1 MQKYGMLEEY
11 DKIILQSKFIL
22 KECDLCD
29 NCLGRFFINSAHLSS
44 GKRLGNKIRNSINSR
59 AATKCY
65 VCKNLFSNAD
75 LYVRMMQ
82 NASIG
87 YEFSTFTVGAILKQ
101 SIIERDD
108 RLRSKF
114 HLRGVDGIKTAVTR
128 ELGKKFVKKTKKRI
142 DHLSPDITFTINFRT
157 EQCNVKTKP
166 TFLYG
171 RYIKDKRGLPQK
183 GESCKDCK
191 GKGCIFCNNHGI
203 VSFDS
208 VEGKISQLLYEKFE
222 TKQVKFTWIGGED
235 KTSLVMGDGRPFFA
249 KLLSP
254 KKRNV
259 RLVKKSNLGEIMVHA
274 LRTIDVI
281 PNGSI
286 RFKSKMKMW
295 VSTKDNISSK
305 KLKKLKQLVAV
316 PIETVPIVR
325 EALDYF
331 TGSTKKQHKREIH
344 KLKYKKISLQ
354 SFTVEIEVDGGITI
368 KRLVDGIPFLG
379 FRIIPN
385 ITSLLGTQC
394 SCEKFDVNQI
404 YLSK

>member
-286 RFKSKMKMW
+286 RFKSKIKMW

-331 TGSTKKQHKREIH
+331 TDSTKKQHKREIH

-368 KRLVDGIPFLG
+368 KPLVDGIPFLG

>member
-128 ELGKKFVKKTKKRI
+128 ELGKKFVRKTKKRI
-142 DHLSPDITFTINFRT
+142 DHLSPDVTFTINFRT

-286 RFKSKMKMW
+286 RFKSKIKMW

-305 KLKKLKQLVAV
+305 KLKKLKRLVAV

-331 TGSTKKQHKREIH
+331 TSSTKKQHKREIH

>member
-11 DKIILQSKFIL
+11 DKIILQSKSIL

-29 NCLGRFFINSAHLSS
+29 NCLGRFFINSTHLSS

-59 AATKCY
+59 AVTKCY
-65 VCKNLFSNAD
+65 ICKNLFSNAD
-75 LYVRMMQ
+75 LYVKMMH
-82 NASIG
+82 NASMG

-108 RLRSKF
+108 KLRSKF
-114 HLRGVDGIKTAVTR
+114 HLHGVDGIKTAVTR
-128 ELGKKFVKKTKKRI
+128 ELGKKFVRKTKKRI

-166 TFLYG
+166 IFLYG

-183 GESCKDCK
+183 GESCQDCK

-208 VEGKISQLLYEKFE
+208 VEGKISKFLYEKFE
-222 TKQVKFTWIGGED
+222 TDQVKFTWIGGED
-235 KTSLVMGDGRPFFA
+235 KTSLVMGNGRPFFA

-259 RLVKKSNLGEIMVHA
+259 RLAKKSNLDEIMIHA
-274 LRTIDVI
+274 LRKIDHI

-286 RFKSKMKMW
+286 HFKSKIKML
-295 VSTKDNISSK
+295 VSAKNNISSNR
-305 KLKKLKQLVAV
+305 LKKLKQLVTV
-316 PIETVPIVR
+316 PIEIT
-325 EALDYF
+325 D
-331 TGSTKKQHKREIH
+331 SNNKHHKKTIH
-344 KLKYKKISLQ
+344 KLNYKKNSLQ
-354 SFTVEIEVDGGITI
+354 SFTVEIEADGGIPI
-368 KRLVDGIPFLG
+368 KRFVDGFN
-379 FRIIPN
+379 IIPN
-385 ITSLLGTQC
+385 ISSLLGTQC
-394 SCEKFDVNQI
+394 SCEKFDINQI

>member
-1 MQKYGMLEEY
+1 MLKEY
-11 DKIILQSKFIL
+11 DKITLLSKSIL
-22 KECDLCD
+22 KKYDLCD
-29 NCLGRFFINSAHLSS
+29 DCLGRFFISSTNLSS
-44 GKRLGNKIRNSINSR
+44 GRILGNKIRKSVNSR
-59 AATKCY
+59 VVTKCY
-65 VCKNLFSNAD
+65 ICKNLFSNMVHYAKTIH
-75 LYVRMMQ
+75 

-87 YEFSTFTVGAILKQ
+87 YEFSTFVVGAILKQ

-108 RLRSKF
+108 KLRSKF

-286 RFKSKMKMW
+286 RFKSKIKMW

>member
-1 MQKYGMLEEY
+1 MSEEH
-11 DKIILQSKFIL
+11 DKIIHQSKSIL

-29 NCLGRFFINSAHLSS
+29 NCLGRFFINSTHLSS

-59 AATKCY
+59 AVTKCY
-65 VCKNLFSNAD
+65 ICKNLLSNAD
-75 LYVRMMQ
+75 LYVKMMQ
-82 NASIG
+82 NASMG

-108 RLRSKF
+108 KLRSKF
-114 HLRGVDGIKTAVTR
+114 HLHGVDGIKTAVTR
-128 ELGKKFVKKTKKRI
+128 ELGKKFVSKTKKRI

-208 VEGKISQLLYEKFE
+208 VEGKISKFLYEKFE
-222 TKQVKFTWIGGED
+222 TDQVKFTWIGGED
-235 KTSLVMGDGRPFFA
+235 KTSLVMGNGRPFFA

-259 RLVKKSNLGEIMVHA
+259 RLVKKSNLGEIMVHP

-286 RFKSKMKMW
+286 RFKSKIKMW

-368 KRLVDGIPFLG
+368 KPLVDGIPFLG

-404 YLSK
+404 NLSK

>member
-286 RFKSKMKMW
+286 RFKSKIKMW

-354 SFTVEIEVDGGITI
+354 SFTIEIEVDGGITI
-368 KRLVDGIPFLG
+368 KPLVDGIPFLG

>member
-11 DKIILQSKFIL
+11 DKIILQSKSIL

-59 AATKCY
+59 AVTKCY
-65 VCKNLFSNAD
+65 ICKNLLSNAD
-75 LYVRMMQ
+75 LYVKMMQ
-82 NASIG
+82 NASMG

-108 RLRSKF
+108 KLRSKF
-114 HLRGVDGIKTAVTR
+114 HLHGVDGIKTAVTR

-142 DHLSPDITFTINFRT
+142 DHLLPDIIFTINFRT

-166 TFLYG
+166 IFLYG

-183 GESCKDCK
+183 GESCQDCK

-208 VEGKISQLLYEKFE
+208 VEGKISQFLYEKFE
-222 TKQVKFTWIGGED
+222 TNQVKFTWIGGED
-235 KTSLVMGDGRPFFA
+235 KTSLVMGNGRPFFA

-259 RLVKKSNLGEIMVHA
+259 RLAKKSNLDEIMIHA
-274 LRTIDVI
+274 LRKIDHI

-286 RFKSKMKMW
+286 HFKSKIKML
-295 VSTKDNISSK
+295 VSAKNNISSNR
-305 KLKKLKQLVAV
+305 LKKLKQLVTV
-316 PIETVPIVR
+316 PIEIT
-325 EALDYF
+325 D
-331 TGSTKKQHKREIH
+331 SNNKQHKKTIH
-344 KLKYKKISLQ
+344 KVNYKKNSLQ
-354 SFTVEIEVDGGITI
+354 SFTVEIEADGGIPI
-368 KRLVDGIPFLG
+368 KRFVDGFN
-379 FRIIPN
+379 IIPN
-385 ITSLLGTQC
+385 ISSLLGTQC
-394 SCEKFDVNQI
+394 SCEKFDINQI

>member
-1 MQKYGMLEEY
+1 MSEEH
-11 DKIILQSKFIL
+11 DKIIHKSKSIL

-29 NCLGRFFINSAHLSS
+29 NCLGRFFINSTHLSS

-59 AATKCY
+59 AVTKCY
-65 VCKNLFSNAD
+65 ICKNLLSNAD
-75 LYVRMMQ
+75 LYVKMMQ
-82 NASIG
+82 NASMG

-108 RLRSKF
+108 KLRSKF
-114 HLRGVDGIKTAVTR
+114 HLHGVDGIKTAITR
-128 ELGKKFVKKTKKRI
+128 ELGKKFVKKTKKHI
-142 DHLSPDITFTINFRT
+142 DHLSPDITFIINFRT
-157 EQCNVKTKP
+157 EQCNVKTTP
-166 TFLYG
+166 VFLYG

-191 GKGCIFCNNHGI
+191 GKGCIFCNNHGL

-208 VEGKISQLLYEKFE
+208 VEGKISQFLYEKFE

-259 RLVKKSNLGEIMVHA
+259 RLAKKSNLDEITIHT
-274 LRTIDVI
+274 LRNIDII

-286 RFKSKMKMW
+286 RFKSKIKIL
-295 VSTKDNISSK
+295 VSTKNNISSNR
-305 KLKKLKQLVAV
+305 LKKLKQLVTI
-316 PIETVPIVR
+316 PIEIT
-325 EALDYF
+325 D
-331 TGSTKKQHKREIH
+331 SDNKQHKKTIH
-344 KLKYKKISLQ
+344 RLKYKKNSLR
-354 SFTVEIEVDGGITI
+354 SFIVEIEADGGIPI
-368 KRLVDGIPFLG
+368 KHFVGGSNIT
-379 FRIIPN
+379 PN
-385 ITSLLGTQC
+385 ISDLLGTQC
-394 SCEKFDVNQI
+394 SCKKFDINQI